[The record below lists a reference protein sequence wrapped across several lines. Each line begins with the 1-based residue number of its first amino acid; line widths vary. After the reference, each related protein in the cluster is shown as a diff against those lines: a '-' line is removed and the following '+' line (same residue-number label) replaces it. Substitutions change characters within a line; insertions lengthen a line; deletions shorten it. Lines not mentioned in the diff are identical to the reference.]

1 MDLVTIL
8 AAAAE
13 EPHDETAFLV
23 VGGILAVFAILAGV
37 LGIVRSSAM
46 SDGLANAI
54 MGIGALLVVGTMVT
68 VIAS

>member
-13 EPHDETAFLV
+13 ESHDETAFLV
-23 VGGILAVFAILAGV
+23 VGGILAAFGV
-37 LGIVRSSAM
+37 LTGALGIVRHDLPASI
-46 SDGLANAI
+46 ANAI

-68 VIAS
+68 VVAS

>member
-13 EPHDETAFLV
+13 EEHSETPFLV
-23 VGGILAVFAILAGV
+23 VGGILAAFAVIVGA
-37 LGIVRSSAM
+37 LGIARHTM

-68 VIAS
+68 VIAA

>member
-13 EPHDETAFLV
+13 EPHSQTPFLV
-23 VGGILAVFAILAGV
+23 VGAILAVFAVLAGV
-37 LGIVRSSAM
+37 FGLVRHELSE
-46 SDGLANAI
+46 GLANLL

-68 VIAS
+68 VVVS

>member
-13 EPHDETAFLV
+13 ESHNETPFLV
-23 VGGILAVFAILAGV
+23 VGGILAAFAVIVGALGLA
-37 LGIVRSSAM
+37 RHNM
-46 SDGLANAI
+46 SDGMANAI

-68 VIAS
+68 VIAA